1 MRYDA
6 RMATGRLRAGIGVV
20 VLLLCAV
27 TGTARAAEPP
37 ALAKARALYNE
48 GNYEGAIDAAAVARR
63 QAGWADPSALVI
75 GRSYIELYRQRADA
89 KDLEAAREAFTAIHL
104 AALMPRDRVELFIGL
119 GLSLYHGE
127 KYGAAADLFDTA
139 LTQASLLSAKD
150 RLLLLDWW
158 ATALDREAQTRPA
171 DRRRALFD
179 RIAARMSEE
188 RRQDPGSSVANY
200 WLAVAARGAGDLE
213 AAWDAA
219 VAAWVVSTL
228 SPETAES
235 LRADLERLVQQA
247 LIPERSR
254 LMARDPQEAVA
265 SLRAEWELVKQ
276 QWPTRPDPR

>member
-1 MRYDA
+1 
-6 RMATGRLRAGIGVV
+6 MAIRRPSTRIVVVAWLLFYAVAGI
-20 VLLLCAV
+20 
-27 TGTARAAEPP
+27 ARAAEPP
-37 ALAKARALYNE
+37 VLAKARALYNE

-63 QAGWADPSALVI
+63 QTGFADPAALVI
-75 GRSYIELYRQRADA
+75 GRSYIELYRQRVDA
-89 KDLEAAREAFTAIHL
+89 KDLEAAREAFMSIRL
-104 AALMPRDRVELFIGL
+104 ATLMPRDRVELFIGL
-119 GLSLYHGE
+119 GLSLYLGE

-150 RLLLLDWW
+150 RVLLLDWW

-171 DRRRALFD
+171 DRRRALFE
-179 RIAARMSEE
+179 RIGARMSEE
-188 RRQDPGSSVANY
+188 LRQDPGSSVANY
-200 WLAVAARGAGDLE
+200 WRAVAARGAGDLE

-254 LMARDPQEAVA
+254 LMTRDPQEAVA

-276 QWPTRPDPR
+276 QWGNRPDSR

>member
-6 RMATGRLRAGIGVV
+6 RMATRRLRTRIVV
-20 VLLLCAV
+20 VAWLCFFGAA
-27 TGTARAAEPP
+27 GSARAAEPP

-48 GNYEGAIDAAAVARR
+48 GNYEGAIDAAAVARQ
-63 QAGWADPSALVI
+63 QAGFADAASLVI
-75 GRSYIELYRQRADA
+75 GRSHIELYRQRASA
-89 KDLEAAREAFTAIHL
+89 KDLEAAREAFASVRL

-119 GLSLYHGE
+119 GLSLYMGE

-158 ATALDREAQTRPA
+158 ATALDREAQTRQA
-171 DRRRALFD
+171 DRRRALFE
-179 RIAARMSEE
+179 RIAVKMGEE
-188 RRQDPGSSVANY
+188 RRLDPGSSVANY

-213 AAWDAA
+213 GAWDAA
-219 VAAWVVSTL
+219 IAAWVVSTL
-228 SPETAES
+228 SPDTTES

-254 LMARDPQEAVA
+254 QTARDPQEAVTA
-265 SLRAEWELVKQ
+265 LRAEWELVKQ
-276 QWPTRPDPR
+276 QYK

>member
-1 MRYDA
+1 MPPR
-6 RMATGRLRAGIGVV
+6 RLRTPIVIVAWLCFFAAAGI
-20 VLLLCAV
+20 
-27 TGTARAAEPP
+27 ARAAEPP
-37 ALAKARALYNE
+37 ALVKARALYNE
-48 GNYEGAIDAAAVARR
+48 GNYEGAIDAAAVAQR
-63 QAGWADPSALVI
+63 QAGSADAASLVI
-75 GRSYIELYRQRADA
+75 GRSHIELYRQRVNA
-89 KDLEAAREAFTAIHL
+89 KDLEAARQAFTSIRL
-104 AALMPRDRVELFIGL
+104 AALMPRDRVELIIGM

-127 KYGAAADLFDTA
+127 KYGAAADLFDNA

-158 ATALDREAQTRPA
+158 ATALDREAQTRTA
-171 DRRRALFD
+171 DRRRALFE
-179 RIAARMSEE
+179 RIGARMSDE

-200 WLAVAARGAGDLE
+200 WRAVAARGAGDLD

-228 SPETAES
+228 SPETTES

-254 LMARDPQEAVA
+254 LMARDPQEAVE

-276 QWPTRPDPR
+276 QWPNRPDSR

>member
-1 MRYDA
+1 MP
-6 RMATGRLRAGIGVV
+6 RMAIRRPNTRIVVVAWLLFCAVAGI
-20 VLLLCAV
+20 
-27 TGTARAAEPP
+27 ARAAEPP

-63 QAGWADPSALVI
+63 QTGFADPAALVI
-75 GRSYIELYRQRADA
+75 GRSYIELYRQRVDA
-89 KDLEAAREAFTAIHL
+89 KDLEAAREAFMSIRL
-104 AALMPRDRVELFIGL
+104 ATLMPRDRVELFIGL
-119 GLSLYHGE
+119 GLSLYLGE

-150 RLLLLDWW
+150 RVLLLDWW

-171 DRRRALFD
+171 DRRRALFE
-179 RIAARMSEE
+179 RIGARMSEE
-188 RRQDPGSSVANY
+188 LRQDPGSSVANY
-200 WLAVAARGAGDLE
+200 WRAVAARGAGDLE

-254 LMARDPQEAVA
+254 LMTRDPQEAVA

-276 QWPTRPDPR
+276 QWANRPDSR

>member
-1 MRYDA
+1 MVVA
-6 RMATGRLRAGIGVV
+6 WLLFGAVAGV
-20 VLLLCAV
+20 
-27 TGTARAAEPP
+27 ARAAEPP

-63 QAGWADPSALVI
+63 QTGFADPSALVI
-75 GRSYIELYRQRADA
+75 GRSYIELYRQRVDA
-89 KDLEAAREAFTAIHL
+89 KDLEAAREAFMSIHL
-104 AALMPRDRVELFIGL
+104 ATLMPRDRVELFIGL
-119 GLSLYHGE
+119 GLSLYLGE

-150 RLLLLDWW
+150 RVLLLDWW

-171 DRRRALFD
+171 DRRRALFE
-179 RIAARMSEE
+179 RIGARMSEE
-188 RRQDPGSSVANY
+188 LRQDPGSSVANY
-200 WLAVAARGAGDLE
+200 WRAVAARGAGDLE

-228 SPETAES
+228 SPETTES

-254 LMARDPQEAVA
+254 LMTRDPQEAVA

-276 QWPTRPDPR
+276 QWANRPDSP

>member
-1 MRYDA
+1 MTIRRPRA
-6 RMATGRLRAGIGVV
+6 RIVV
-20 VLLLCAV
+20 VAWLLVCVAA
-27 TGTARAAEPP
+27 GTARAAEPP

-63 QAGWADPSALVI
+63 QAGFADPAALVI
-75 GRSYIELYRQRADA
+75 GRSYIELYRSRADA
-89 KDLEAAREAFTAIHL
+89 RDLELAREAFMSIRL
-104 AALMPRDRVELFIGL
+104 ATLMARDRVELFIGL
-119 GLSLYHGE
+119 GLSLYLGE

-139 LTQASLLSAKD
+139 LAQASMLSAKD
-150 RLLLLDWW
+150 RVLLLDWW
-158 ATALDREAQTRPA
+158 ATALDREAQTRPP
-171 DRRRALFD
+171 DRRRALFE
-179 RIAARMSEE
+179 RIGARMGDEL
-188 RRQDPGSSVANY
+188 RQEPGSSVANY
-200 WLAVAARGAGDLE
+200 WRAVAARGAGDLE

-228 SPETAES
+228 SPETTES

-276 QWPTRPDPR
+276 QWANRPDPH

>member
-1 MRYDA
+1 MP
-6 RMATGRLRAGIGVV
+6 RMAIRRPGTRIVVVAWLLFCAVAGI
-20 VLLLCAV
+20 AS
-27 TGTARAAEPP
+27 AAEPP

-48 GNYEGAIDAAAVARR
+48 GNYDGAIDAAAVARR
-63 QAGWADPSALVI
+63 QTGFADPAALVI
-75 GRSYIELYRQRADA
+75 GRSYIELYRQRVDA
-89 KDLEAAREAFTAIHL
+89 KDLEAAREAFMSIRL
-104 AALMPRDRVELFIGL
+104 ATLMPRDRVELFIGL
-119 GLSLYHGE
+119 GLSLYLGE

-150 RLLLLDWW
+150 RVLLLDWW

-171 DRRRALFD
+171 DRRRALFE
-179 RIAARMSEE
+179 RIGARMSEE
-188 RRQDPGSSVANY
+188 LRQDPGSSVANY
-200 WLAVAARGAGDLE
+200 WRAVAARGAGDLE

-254 LMARDPQEAVA
+254 LMTRDPQEAVA

-276 QWPTRPDPR
+276 QWANRPDSR